1 MAGISEAQKRAN
13 AKWKE
18 KNKDKQKV
26 YRYRSYARKFV
37 KDIADEK
44 DLVELQGHIKNR
56 LEEFKKRKGDGK

>member
-1 MAGISEAQKRAN
+1 MAETSEAQKRAN

-44 DLVELQGHIKNR
+44 DLVELQEHIKRR
-56 LEEFKKRKGDGK
+56 LEEFKKRKGDGT